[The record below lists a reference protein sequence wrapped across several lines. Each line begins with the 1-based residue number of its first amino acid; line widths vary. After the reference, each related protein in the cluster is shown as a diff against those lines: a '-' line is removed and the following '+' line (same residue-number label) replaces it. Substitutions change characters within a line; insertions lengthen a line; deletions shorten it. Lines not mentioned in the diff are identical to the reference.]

1 MLSCVSGWYG
11 TSFYR
16 APGRAI
22 RFNSSLFVPQ
32 AVGFPLLSLVRIRY
46 YSTFKCTFDNLD
58 DYRTQMSTIKKRN
71 IAVLGPQDF
80 TGITLKKPAN
90 YAAGL
95 PAVKVA
101 IQHAFKEMGV
111 VKSFRALSQMNQKD
125 GFDCPG
131 CAWPDPEKPSKLG
144 EYCENGVKAIAE
156 EATNSKVDRNF
167 FAKYSVEELSRW
179 SDYQIGKSG
188 RLLEP
193 MILKPDSVYYEPI
206 AWDEA
211 YRLIAEELHKL
222 KSPDEAIFYTSGR
235 SSNEAAFLYGLFV
248 RAFGTNNMPDCSN
261 MCHESSG
268 VALKETLGI
277 GKGSVKLEDF
287 DQAQVVIVMGQ
298 NPGTNHPRMLS
309 ALQKCKENGGKII
322 SINPLEEAGLIRF
335 KNPQEI
341 KGVLA
346 SGTSLTDI
354 HLQVKINQDVPLLKL
369 IIKKLAAL
377 DKERRNVFDHEF
389 ITTYTNGYEELLKD
403 LDQYTEE
410 ELLEWSG
417 VSQDQVDKAV
427 QLLVDHNNI
436 IICWA
441 MGLTQHKNG
450 VQNIKECV
458 NLLLLKGSLGK
469 PGAGTCPVRGHSNVQ
484 GDRTVGIM
492 HHVSPSLNTAIEN
505 TFGFTPPDKEGLDT
519 VHAIQAMHDKKAKVF
534 VALGGNFLSAASDTE
549 YTGRALQNCD
559 LTVSVSTK
567 LNRTHLVTGKTALI
581 LPTLGRSELDIREG
595 SPRFFTVENS
605 MGKVHQSKGLL
616 QPASEH
622 LKSEPE
628 IVGEIANAYFK
639 EDHPVRWRSLSQDY
653 NLIREKIEL
662 VIKGFE
668 DLNKKSKGSGFY
680 LPNNVRDLDFSKLP
694 GQKAQFSICQLPKHN
709 IAENEFVLM
718 TIRSH
723 DQFNTTIYGLDD
735 RYRGIYNERRVVFMN
750 SKDMAKYSLKKL
762 EIVNLVSLYDN
773 TKRKANNFLV
783 IPYNIP
789 QGNLASYFP
798 ETNVLVPFNHF
809 ADKSNTPISKSIVVT
824 IEKV

>member
-1 MLSCVSGWYG
+1 
-11 TSFYR
+11 
-16 APGRAI
+16 
-22 RFNSSLFVPQ
+22 
-32 AVGFPLLSLVRIRY
+32 
-46 YSTFKCTFDNLD
+46 
-58 DYRTQMSTIKKRN
+58 MSTTKKRN
-71 IAVLGPQDF
+71 ISVLGPNTF
-80 TGITLKKPAN
+80 TGIELKEPAA

-101 IQHAFKEMGV
+101 LQHAFKEMGI
-111 VKSFRALSQMNQKD
+111 VKSLRTLSKMNQKE

-156 EATNSKVDRNF
+156 EATNKQVDKDF

-188 RLLEP
+188 RLTQP
-193 MILKPDSVYYEPI
+193 MILKPDSIYYEPI
-206 AWDEA
+206 SWEKAFT
-211 YRLIAEELHKL
+211 LIAKQLHDL
-222 KSPDEAIFYTSGR
+222 DSPDQGVFYTSGR

-268 VALKETLGI
+268 VALTETLGI

-287 DQAQVVIVMGQ
+287 DKAEVVMVIGQ

-309 ALQKCKENGGKII
+309 ALQKCKENGGKVI
-322 SINPLEEAGLIRF
+322 SVNPLEESGLIRF

-341 KGVLA
+341 KGVLS

-377 DKERRNVFDHEF
+377 DKERGNVFDHEF
-389 ITTYTNGYEELLKD
+389 IQKYTNGHEKLLGDLKKYSEEELLK
-403 LDQYTEE
+403 LSGVNESYSNEVV
-410 ELLEWSG
+410 ELL
-417 VSQDQVDKAV
+417 AN
-427 QLLVDHNNI
+427 HNKI

-450 VQNIKECV
+450 VDNIKECV

-492 HHVSPSLNTAIEN
+492 HHVSPSLNESIKK
-505 TFGFTPPDKEGLDT
+505 TFGFSPPDKEGLDT
-519 VHAIQAMHDKKAKVF
+519 VHAIQAMYKGNAKVF
-534 VALGGNFLSAASDTE
+534 IALGGNFLSAAADTE
-549 YTGRALQNCD
+549 YTAEALQNCN
-559 LTVSVSTK
+559 LTVNISTK
-567 LNRTHLVTGKTALI
+567 LNRTHLVAGKTALI
-581 LPTLGRSELDIREG
+581 LPTLGRSELDEKDGR
-595 SPRFFTVENS
+595 PRHFTVENS

-616 QPASEH
+616 KPISDN

-628 IVGEIANAYFK
+628 IIGGIAESYFK
-639 EDHPVRWRSLSQDY
+639 GEHPVHWKSLSENYD
-653 NLIREKIEL
+653 LIREKIEK

-668 DLNKKSKGSGFY
+668 DVNKKSKGSGFY

-694 GQKAQFSICQLPKHN
+694 NQKAQFSLCDLPNHN
-709 IAENEFVLM
+709 INENEFLLM

-735 RYRGIYNERRVVFMN
+735 RYRGVYNERRVVFIN
-750 SKDMAKYSLKKL
+750 RLDMKTLKLKKFDV
-762 EIVNLVSLYDN
+762 VNLISDYDN
-773 TKRKANNFLV
+773 KERIASNFLV

-809 ADKSNTPISKSIVVT
+809 ADKSHTPISKSIKVR
-824 IEKV
+824 IEKI